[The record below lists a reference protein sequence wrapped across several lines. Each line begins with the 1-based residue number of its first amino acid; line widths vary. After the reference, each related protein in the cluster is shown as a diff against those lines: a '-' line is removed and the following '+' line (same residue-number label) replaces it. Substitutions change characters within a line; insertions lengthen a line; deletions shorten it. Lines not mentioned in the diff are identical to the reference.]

1 MSFLNFEKTNGVFC
15 LLKVLLGLNLLARCM
30 VVLIGGIEC
39 IIISFYVEQLD
50 TKYIIYV
57 L

>member
-1 MSFLNFEKTNGVFC
+1 MSFLNFQKTNGVFC
-15 LLKVLLGLNLLARCM
+15 LLIVLLGLNLLARCII
-30 VVLIGGIEC
+30 VLIGGIEC
-39 IIISFYVEQLD
+39 IIIPFYVEQLD